1 MQPQERHER
10 LEELRL
16 QIQSAV
22 DAGKFEGLA
31 PLVDEF
37 LKLQKDD
44 AAMLK
49 LHTQLAEQRR
59 QKLDKVKQIQLAAR
73 ERRRD
78 QQALPFVDK
87 ARKFN
92 QECRFDLAA
101 EALSRIPTD
110 LYTPTVLEFI
120 AFVDRCAMLQKK
132 AMDAIEKSSAEE
144 FDTCERSANDYR
156 TYLRRASLSDPT
168 LESKLASKRHQ
179 TEQSMKTSRFRLRT
193 TVAIIG
199 ITLITTIVFA
209 SVRMIVR
216 LSKLPAQRA
225 AAAKQAYEEIFA
237 KPILKNSI
245 GMELKLI
252 PPGSFTMGT
261 GGGVIQKGNPESP
274 HIVEIRKAFYLGIYE
289 VTQSQYEQVT
299 GTNPSELVTGDH
311 PVSNVTWTDAQ
322 KFCELLSGIAAEKA
336 AKRSYRL
343 PTEAEWEYACRSGTS
358 SAFSFGKDELLID
371 DYAWYAGNSRGMN
384 HPTGQKKPNAWGL
397 FDMHGNVLEWCEDL
411 FAEYPSAE
419 LVPAPKHRLDIRVLR
434 GGSSNLESIKCR
446 SAIRSA
452 ENPTLRSNFIGFR
465 VAITIGT

>member
-1 MQPQERHER
+1 
-10 LEELRL
+10 
-16 QIQSAV
+16 
-22 DAGKFEGLA
+22 
-31 PLVDEF
+31 
-37 LKLQKDD
+37 
-44 AAMLK
+44 
-49 LHTQLAEQRR
+49 
-59 QKLDKVKQIQLAAR
+59 
-73 ERRRD
+73 
-78 QQALPFVDK
+78 
-87 ARKFN
+87 
-92 QECRFDLAA
+92 
-101 EALSRIPTD
+101 
-110 LYTPTVLEFI
+110 
-120 AFVDRCAMLQKK
+120 
-132 AMDAIEKSSAEE
+132 
-144 FDTCERSANDYR
+144 
-156 TYLRRASLSDPT
+156 
-168 LESKLASKRHQ
+168 
-179 TEQSMKTSRFRLRT
+179 
-193 TVAIIG
+193 
-199 ITLITTIVFA
+199 
-209 SVRMIVR
+209 MIVR

-322 KFCELLSGIAAEKA
+322 KFCELLSGSAAEKA

-419 LVPAPKHRLDIRVLR
+419 LVPAPKHRLEIRVLR

-465 VAITIGT
+465 VAMTIGT